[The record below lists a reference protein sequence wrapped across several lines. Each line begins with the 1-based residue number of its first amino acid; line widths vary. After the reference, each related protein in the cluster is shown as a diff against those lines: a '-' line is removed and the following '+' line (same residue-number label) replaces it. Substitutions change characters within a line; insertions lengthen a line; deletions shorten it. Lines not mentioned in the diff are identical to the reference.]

1 MKAAEES
8 DEFFASGRVHCQLQ
22 SSLDGFGAAVS
33 EMRLRRSRDR
43 NDLIKF
49 LGQLRHLPI
58 VEISSAHMNQFRG
71 LFLNGSDDFRVTV
84 SGRTHGHAGVAIEK
98 KIAVNVLDPDA
109 RGAFGDKFECRARI
123 RWVNELRV
131 GLDYAAGIWPR
142 QFSFDLWF
150 L

>member
-33 EMRLRRSRDR
+33 EMRLRRSRDG

-58 VEISSAHMNQFRG
+58 VEISSAHMNKLRG
-71 LFLNGSDDFRVTV
+71 LFLNGGDDFGMTV
-84 SGRTHGHAGVAIEK
+84 PGGTHGDAGVAIEK
-98 KIAVNVLDPDA
+98 KIAVNILDPDA
-109 RGAFGDKFECRARI
+109 SGAFGDKFECRARI
-123 RWVNELRV
+123 GRVNKLRV
-131 GLDYAAGIWPR
+131 GLDYVAGFWSR
-142 QFSFDLWF
+142 QFGCDLWF

>member
-8 DEFFASGRVHCQLQ
+8 DEFFASRRVHRQLQ
-22 SSLDGFGAAVS
+22 SSLDSFGAAVGK
-33 EMRLRRSRDR
+33 MRLRRSRDR

-58 VEISSAHMNQFRG
+58 VKVRPAHVNQLCG
-71 LFLNGSDDFRVTV
+71 LFLNRSNDFGMTV
-84 SGRTHGHAGVAIEK
+84 SGRTHGDAGVAIEK
-98 KIAVNVLDPDA
+98 KIAVNILDPDA
-109 RGAFGDKFECRARI
+109 RGAFGDEFECRARI
-123 RWVNELRV
+123 SRVNELRV
-131 GLDYAAGIWPR
+131 RLDYAAGLWPG